1 MTKLHD
7 LTGLNRTVEDFRR
20 SLERGGSGDGG
31 GNGGNEL
38 GPRLDRLE
46 KSMSDVE
53 SDVKTI
59 RNDLSYIKGKLDG
72 MPTTLQL
79 VAFAVAVFVAA
90 GVFQF
95 FR

>member
-20 SLERGGSGDGG
+20 SLDRGGSGEGGGDG
-31 GNGGNEL
+31 GNGLER
-38 GPRLDRLE
+38 RLERLE
-46 KSMSDVE
+46 KSVSEVE
-53 SDVKTI
+53 SDVKSM

>member
-1 MTKLHD
+1 M
-7 LTGLNRTVEDFRR
+7 
-20 SLERGGSGDGG
+20 
-31 GNGGNEL
+31 
-38 GPRLDRLE
+38 
-46 KSMSDVE
+46 
-53 SDVKTI
+53 

>member
-1 MTKLHD
+1 MSKLHD
-7 LTGLNRTVEDFRR
+7 LTGLDRSVDELRR
-20 SLERGGSGDGG
+20 SVRPGHGSGGGDGSG
-31 GNGGNEL
+31 L
-38 GPRLDRLE
+38 FTRLDRLE
-46 KSMSDVE
+46 RSVASLDQDNKGIRSD
-53 SDVKTI
+53 
-59 RNDLSYIKGKLDG
+59 LAYIKGKLDG